1 MNTISSL
8 YVRLYKKEWI
18 GIALCILLTSLFPS
32 FIPLINKLLIDVV
45 FIDNQ
50 FKLFWIISLSFFL
63 LLLITSFANY
73 YRHKKIQI
81 VSEKIKID
89 LSSKIYRKLI
99 QKDLLFFEKQQT
111 GEIMSLFQS
120 DIPQIIR
127 IYRDFIPTL
136 FQITVQVI
144 FSITVLFFVSKIV
157 LLLVL
162 FFLPISIFIS
172 NRFKSEI
179 RHNSLAYQDTVGEMN
194 ANLHDNLMGAKEI
207 IFHAKIKESIN
218 EMNSSFNRMLQ
229 PTENL
234 SRVLGKSNGSNFFI
248 YWFSFIIVLL
258 IGGYLA
264 SKGEITLGSLIAML
278 SYFMSLFGPINFL
291 VEIYNSYQSTFGAKK
306 RLSEIIYSSN
316 NKIEVD
322 TNHYHSI
329 DKIKFANVSYE
340 YENNK
345 PILKNVDI
353 SFNKG
358 ELVSIVGSSGAGKST
373 LLKLLLKSIPHT
385 DGEILINETPIKNWE
400 VEHLYEKI
408 SYLSQDFYLFNKSI
422 KENILVANSSLTDD
436 SMIEISKHIGAHKFI
451 NTLNSQYLYSLG
463 TNGKNLSGGQRQRI
477 ALIRALAKNYD
488 VLILDEGTSSLDQRS
503 ANELIEYLIE
513 LKSKNKIIIMIT
525 HNLEL
530 ARRTDVTYELVNGQ
544 LKSKNSRELFQEEL
558 NKEEVVGFK

>member
-1 MNTISSL
+1 MNTISS
-8 YVRLYKKEWI
+8 YYIRLYKKEWI

-32 FIPLINKLLIDVV
+32 FIPLINKLLIDEV
-45 FIDNQ
+45 FIDNR
-50 FKLFWIISLSFFL
+50 FNLFWIISLIFFIL
-63 LLLITSFANY
+63 LVITSFANY

-89 LSSKIYRKLI
+89 LSSKTYRKLI
-99 QKDLLFFEKQQT
+99 QKNLLFFEKQQT
-111 GEIMSLFQS
+111 GEVMSLFQS

-136 FQITVQVI
+136 LQITVQVI

-162 FFLPISIFIS
+162 LFLPISIFIS
-172 NRFKSEI
+172 NRFKGEI
-179 RHNSLAYQDTVGEMN
+179 RHNSLAYQDTVGVMN

-207 IFHAKIKESIN
+207 IYHTKTKESIN
-218 EMNSSFNRMLQ
+218 EMNLSFNQMLQ
-229 PTENL
+229 PTKNL

-258 IGGYLA
+258 IGGYLT
-264 SKGEITLGSLIAML
+264 SMGEITLGSLIAML

-291 VEIYNSYQSTFGAKK
+291 IEIYNSYQSTFGAKK

-316 NKIEVD
+316 NKIGVE
-322 TNHYHSI
+322 NHYHSI
-329 DKIKFANVSYE
+329 DKIKFANVSFK
-340 YENNK
+340 YENSK
-345 PILKNVDI
+345 PILENVNI

-373 LLKLLLKSIPHT
+373 LLKLLLKSISHT
-385 DGEILINETPIKNWE
+385 DGEIVINDIPIKDWE
-400 VEHLYEKI
+400 VENLYKKI
-408 SYLSQDFYLFNKSI
+408 SYLSQDYYLFNKSI
-422 KENILVANSSLTDD
+422 KDNILFANNSLTDD
-436 SMIEISKHIGAHKFI
+436 SMIEISKHIGAHNFI
-451 NTLNSQYLYSLG
+451 NTLNSKYLYSLG
-463 TNGKNLSGGQRQRI
+463 TNGKNLSGGQRQRV

-503 ANELIEYLIE
+503 ANELIEYLIK

-544 LKSKNSRELFQEEL
+544 LKRKNSMDLFHQEL